1 MKKISIK
8 KITAREILAS
18 GSYPTIETTIT
29 LSSGVTGKASVPYG
43 ASAGSNE
50 ASVIVDNKKSRY
62 GGRGCQKVV
71 RNVETKIFPAVRG
84 KRIKNQ
90 KELDDM
96 LTALDSTPRKTKLGG
111 NAILSVSLAFARAM
125 AAEQRKPLYRYIR
138 QSLKSRKTKNK
149 KQKIKRLPVTEY
161 SVPRPMMVVIEGG
174 KHGEN
179 STDFQEYLICPLKN
193 IKYKDSVRV
202 GIEVYH
208 ALKKVLKKKKYNTN
222 VGTEGAFV
230 PSGIKSNE
238 APLKLITEAITLA
251 GYKPGKDVGIAM
263 DPAASEFYFPGKKR
277 PYYLSCE
284 NKRLTSVQMIKYY
297 ERLIAKYPIVS
308 IEDGLDED
316 DWDNWVTWCRKF
328 GKDILVMGDDLTVT
342 QKKFLEKA
350 INLQAINS
358 ILIKPNQVGT
368 LSETLDTIAL
378 AKSSGFDT
386 IVSHRGGGDT
396 NDTFIMDLAHAAGSI
411 FTKVGPS
418 RGERVEKYNRMM
430 EIAGE
435 AEKRV

>member
-1 MKKISIK
+1 MQKISIK

-18 GSYPTIETTIT
+18 ASYPTIETTVT
-29 LSSGVTGKASVPYG
+29 LSSGVIGKASVPYG
-43 ASAGSNE
+43 VSAGSHE

-71 RNVETKIFPAVRG
+71 SNVETKILSAVRG
-84 KRIKNQ
+84 KKIKNQ
-90 KELDDM
+90 RELDDL
-96 LTALDSTPRKTKLGG
+96 LTALDPSPRKTKLGG

-125 AAEQRKPLYRYIR
+125 AVEQKKPLYRYIK
-138 QSLKSRKTKNK
+138 QSLQSPIIKNR
-149 KQKIKRLPVTEY
+149 KQKIKKLPVLEY
-161 SVPRPMMVVIEGG
+161 SIPRPMMVVIEGG

-179 STDFQEYLICPLKN
+179 STDFQEYLVCPLKN
-193 IKYKDSVRV
+193 IKYSDSVRI

-208 ALKKVLKKKKYNTN
+208 ALKKVLKKNKYNTN

-238 APLKLITEAITLA
+238 TPLKLIVEAIELA
-251 GYKPGKDVGIAM
+251 GYKPGVDVGIAL
-263 DPAASEFYFPGKKR
+263 DPASSEFYFPGKKR
-277 PYYLSCE
+277 PYFLACE
-284 NKRLTSVQMIKYY
+284 NKRFTALQMIKYY
-297 ERLIAKYPIVS
+297 EELLVKYPIFS

-316 DWDNWVTWCRKF
+316 DWDSWTSWCKKF
-328 GKDILVMGDDLTVT
+328 GQEILIMGDDLTVT

-350 INLQAINS
+350 IELKAINS

-368 LSETLDTIAL
+368 LTETLNTIAL
-378 AKSSGFDT
+378 AKSSGFYT

-396 NDTFIMDLAHAAGSI
+396 NDTFIMDLAYAVGSL

-418 RGERVEKYNRMM
+418 RGERVEKYNRML
-430 EIAGE
+430 EIAEEVG
-435 AEKRV
+435 R